1 MRITDFEVDKIIGIG
16 HFGKVHKAWNK
27 RQNRW
32 VALKALQKDQVAEM
46 SHVEHVI
53 NEREIL
59 FYLQD
64 INTPIIKI
72 RNTSPYR
79 RSESQIS
86 EESSDADEPTLQCP
100 FLMQAYSTFQDKEHL
115 YFELEYVEG
124 CTLLS

>member
-59 FYLQD
+59 FYL
-64 INTPIIKI
+64 
-72 RNTSPYR
+72 
-79 RSESQIS
+79 
-86 EESSDADEPTLQCP
+86 
-100 FLMQAYSTFQDKEHL
+100 
-115 YFELEYVEG
+115 
-124 CTLLS
+124 